1 MLHSSVMAAPVALHR
16 LLASVLKPFSA
27 GLTRIK
33 VGLRRRERRSS
44 YLLLAPLLCQAKP
57 QAEVPSPSCSA
68 YAHNIQRFQ
77 WIGELVPAFGIS
89 GSQVKVLSSPSEFYE
104 TMKEHIKM
112 AKKRIVMASL
122 YLGTGPLEQ
131 ELVDCIEETLQRSR
145 DETPI
150 SDLRVSVLLDCT
162 RGSRGKKNSRTMLI
176 PLLKK
181 FPNQVRVSLY
191 HTPDLRGILKFL
203 LPERFNEIIGL
214 QHIKIYL
221 FDNNV
226 IVSGANL
233 SDSYFTNRQDRYV
246 LLQDC
251 HEIADFF
258 EDLVNAVS
266 DISLQLQQNDTADV
280 KPGMIHPFTGSRKDF
295 CAEANKRIMAV
306 VNEARSKQQ
315 HRNHIKC
322 LSDNNSEQLFVPSD
336 NGQAPKYTDTW
347 IYPIIQMKPFEIRID
362 EQVTE
367 TLMTR
372 AEADSKMCLTSGY
385 FNLTQA
391 YMNLILGTNADY
403 QILLASPE
411 VNGFFGAKGVAGAIP
426 YAYVYIARQFCRRVH
441 QSGLQ
446 DRIRLHEYFR
456 KDWTFHAKGLWYYVS
471 GSRWPCLTLIGSP
484 NFGYRSVHRDLEAQ
498 LAIITENHKL
508 QQQLQE
514 EQENLYCLSNE
525 ISTVTFDQSNRYVK
539 LWVKL
544 VTPLIKNFF

>member
-1 MLHSSVMAAPVALHR
+1 MMAAPMAAYR
-16 LLASVLKPFSA
+16 LLESLFKPFAA
-27 GLTRIK
+27 GLTRFK
-33 VGLRRRERRSS
+33 AGLRRRERRSS
-44 YLLLAPLLCQAKP
+44 YLLLAPLVCQTKP
-57 QAEVPSPSCSA
+57 QADLPSSPCYVS
-68 YAHNIQRFQ
+68 AHNIQRFQ
-77 WIGELVPAFGIS
+77 WIGELVPTFGIS
-89 GSQVKVLSSPSEFYE
+89 GSQVKLLNTPSEFYD

-131 ELVDCIEETLQRSR
+131 ELVDCIEETLQRSQE
-145 DETPI
+145 ETMV

-203 LPERFNEIIGL
+203 LPERFNETIGL
-214 QHIKIYL
+214 QHIKVYL

-226 IVSGANL
+226 IISGANL

-246 LLQDC
+246 LLHDC
-251 HEIADFF
+251 REIADFF
-258 EDLVNAVS
+258 DELVNAVS
-266 DISLQLQQNDTADV
+266 DVSLQLQHNDTADV
-280 KPGMIHPFTGSRKDF
+280 KPGMIHPFTGSRADF
-295 CAEANKRIMAV
+295 CAAAKERIMAV

-315 HRNHIKC
+315 CGIHVNS
-322 LSDNNSEQLFVPSD
+322 LSENSSEEELLVPSD
-336 NGQAPKYTDTW
+336 IGIAPKHIDTW
-347 IYPIIQMKPFEIRID
+347 IYPIIQMRPFEIRID

-367 TLMTR
+367 TLMIET
-372 AEADSKMCLTSGY
+372 EMDSKMYLTSGY

-391 YMNLILGTNADY
+391 YMNLILGTSADY

-426 YAYVYIARQFCRRVH
+426 SAYVYIARQFYSRVY

-456 KDWTFHAKGLWYYVS
+456 KDWTFHAKGDSAFQVWQVR
-471 GSRWPCLTLIGSP
+471 GVKT
-484 NFGYRSVHRDLEAQ
+484 
-498 LAIITENHKL
+498 
-508 QQQLQE
+508 
-514 EQENLYCLSNE
+514 LSNLHVESIFASFDSLSE
-525 ISTVTFDQSNRYVK
+525 I
-539 LWVKL
+539 
-544 VTPLIKNFF
+544 

>member
-1 MLHSSVMAAPVALHR
+1 MAAPMAAHR
-16 LLASVLKPFSA
+16 LVASVLKPFAA
-27 GLTRIK
+27 GLTRLK

-44 YLLLAPLLCQAKP
+44 YLLLAPLLCQTKP
-57 QAEVPSPSCSA
+57 QADLPSPPCCVS
-68 YAHNIQRFQ
+68 AHNIQRFQ
-77 WIGELVPAFGIS
+77 WIGELVPTFGIS
-89 GSQVKVLSSPSEFYE
+89 GSQVKILNSPSEFYD

-112 AKKRIVMASL
+112 AKERIVMASL

-131 ELVDCIEETLQRSR
+131 ELVDCIEETLQRSQ
-145 DETPI
+145 EEAML
-150 SDLRVSVLLDCT
+150 SDLRVSVLLDCI

-203 LPERFNEIIGL
+203 LPERFNETIGL
-214 QHIKIYL
+214 QHIKVYL

-226 IVSGANL
+226 IISGANL
-233 SDSYFTNRQDRYV
+233 SDSYFMNRQDRYV
-246 LLQDC
+246 LLRDC

-258 EDLVNAVS
+258 DELVNAVS
-266 DISLQLQQNDTADV
+266 DVSLQLQQNDTADV
-280 KPGMIHPFTGSRKDF
+280 KPGMIHPFTGSRAEF
-295 CAEANKRIMAV
+295 CAAANKRIMAV
-306 VNEARSKQQ
+306 VNEARSKQ
-315 HRNHIKC
+315 HCRNRIKD
-322 LSDNNSEQLFVPSD
+322 LFEDSSEEELLVPSD
-336 NGQAPKYTDTW
+336 VGGAEKRIDTW
-347 IYPIIQMKPFEIRID
+347 IYPIIQMRPFEIRID

-367 TLMTR
+367 TLMIE
-372 AEADSKMCLTSGY
+372 AEANSKMYLTSGY

-391 YMNLILGTNADY
+391 YMNLILGTSTDY

-426 YAYVYIARQFCRRVH
+426 SAYVYIARQFYSRVY

-456 KDWTFHAKGLWYYVS
+456 KGWTFHAKGLWYYLS
-471 GSRWPCLTLIGSP
+471 GSKWPCLTLIGSP

-498 LAIITENHKL
+498 LAIVTENHKL
-508 QQQLQE
+508 QQQLQQ
-514 EQENLYCLSNE
+514 EQEHLYCLSSE
-525 ISTVTFDQSNRYVK
+525 VLATTFDQPNRHVK

>member
-162 RGSRGKKNSRTMLI
+162 RGSR
-176 PLLKK
+176 
-181 FPNQVRVSLY
+181 
-191 HTPDLRGILKFL
+191 DLRGILKFL